1 MSADAPRRAGYVA
14 LLGRPNVGK
23 STLLNRL
30 LAQKISIT
38 SPKPQTTRHTILGI
52 KTLPRAQI
60 VYVDTPG
67 LHSNARRAMNRYMNR
82 AAGNVLGY
90 VDIVVLMVDALAWT
104 DEDEAVVRRLRDFEG
119 QVIVAVNKVD
129 RIADKTLLLP
139 FMERVGQHQ
148 RGAEI
153 IPVSAL
159 RRDNLDTLERL
170 IAERLPESEFL
181 FSQDQVTTASERFIA
196 AELIR
201 EKLTRHLRD
210 ELPYALTVEIE
221 HFHEQGRLVRIG
233 AVIWVE
239 RQGQK
244 AIIIGEKG
252 AVLKEIGRQARLD
265 MEKIFRRKVFLE
277 SWVKVREG
285 WADDERALLNL
296 GYREQS

>member
-52 KTLPRAQI
+52 KTLPGVQL

-82 AAGNVLGY
+82 AAGNVMGY
-90 VDIVVLMVDALAWT
+90 VDIVVLIVDALAWT

-119 QVIVAVNKVD
+119 QIIVAVNKVD

-139 FMERVGQHQ
+139 FMERVGQYQ
-148 RGAEI
+148 RDAEI

-159 RRDNLDTLERL
+159 RHDNLDTLERL

-181 FSQDQVTTASERFIA
+181 FSEDQVTTASERFIA

-201 EKLTRHLRD
+201 EKLTRYLRD

-221 HFHEQGRLVRIG
+221 HFREQGRLVRIG

-252 AVLKEIGRQARLD
+252 GTLKEIGRQARLD